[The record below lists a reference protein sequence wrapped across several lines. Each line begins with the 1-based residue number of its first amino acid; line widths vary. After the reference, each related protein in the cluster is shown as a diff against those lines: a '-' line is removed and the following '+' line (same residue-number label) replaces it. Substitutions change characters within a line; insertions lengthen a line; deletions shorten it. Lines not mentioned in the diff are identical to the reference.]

1 MNIHDQFT
9 TGLDPVWR
17 VTETGQGGVVRR
29 HGSLHLSLPTAEAAQ
44 YSNAQI
50 TSYDPK
56 APEFQFKPPLRMT
69 VTAFSS
75 LHPNDL
81 QGTAG
86 FGFWNHPFE
95 PGQWWRFRPQ
105 ALWFFFGAPPN
116 NMPLAEGV
124 PGHGWKAATF
134 DAMRKRAIP
143 LLPLAPLGVMLMRS
157 PALYKR
163 LWPIGQSA
171 IGVNETLLDPKL
183 LNSEHVYTLD
193 WRPDTARFAIDDK
206 VVLETRRPPRGALGF
221 IAWMDNQ
228 YRIVTPQG
236 NMGGGLVDVP
246 RPQSMVLREIKIEA
260 L

>member
-9 TGLDPVWR
+9 TGLDPVWQI
-17 VTETGQGGVVRR
+17 TETGQGGVVRR
-29 HGSLHLSLPTAEAAQ
+29 HGSLHLSLPTADANT

-56 APEFQFKPPLRMT
+56 QSQFQFKAPLRMS
-69 VTAFSS
+69 VTAYSS

-81 QGTAG
+81 KGTAG

-116 NMPLAEGV
+116 NMPLADGV

-134 DAMRKRAIP
+134 DAKRKRAIP
-143 LLPLAPLGVMLMRS
+143 LLPLAPIGVLLMRF
-157 PALYKR
+157 PALYR
-163 LWPIGQSA
+163 LLWPIGQNA
-171 IGVNETLLDPKL
+171 IGVNEVVLDPKL
-183 LNSEHVYTLD
+183 LNSEEVYTLE
-193 WRPDTARFAIDDK
+193 WLPDTARFLVDGK
-206 VVLETRRPPRGALGF
+206 LVLETKRPPRSALGF

-228 YRIVTPQG
+228 YRVVTPQG
-236 NMGGGLVDVP
+236 EFGGGLVDVP
-246 RPQSMVLREIKIEA
+246 RPQSLVLSEIKIES

>member
-9 TGLDPVWR
+9 TGLDPLWQI
-17 VTETGQGGVVRR
+17 TETGQGGVVRR
-29 HGSLHLSLPTAEAAQ
+29 HGALHLTLPTAEANA

-56 APEFQFKPPLRMT
+56 KPDFQFKPSLRMT
-69 VTAFSS
+69 ITAFSS
-75 LHPNDL
+75 LHPGDL

-95 PGQWWRFRPQ
+95 PGSAMRMRPQ

-134 DAMRKRAIP
+134 DAKRKRALA
-143 LLPLAPLGVMLMRS
+143 LLPFAPIGVLLMRF
-157 PALYKR
+157 PALYRR
-163 LWPIGQSA
+163 LWPIGQKA
-171 IGVNETLLDPKL
+171 IGVQEAVLAANL
-183 LNSEHVYTLD
+183 LNSEHIYTLE
-193 WRPDTARFAIDDK
+193 WTPNKARFTVDDK
-206 VVLETRRPPRGALGF
+206 LVLETSRPPRGQLGF

-228 YRIVTPQG
+228 YRVVTPQG
-236 NMGGGLVDVP
+236 EFAGGLVEVP
-246 RPQSMVLREIKIEA
+246 RPQSLVLREIKIEEI
-260 L
+260 